1 MKKIIVAVFVGGI
14 AGGAGAVVETRQ
26 AEAWER
32 IELQGGAAE
41 FRLRNDDGA
50 SVILGCQLNG
60 VGSPG
65 SWTNAER
72 GGGLAISHRFFG
84 CPQTSIALHGLLR
97 GEAVEQAVATR
108 RPQQFLAARTAIVS

>member
-1 MKKIIVAVFVGGI
+1 M
-14 AGGAGAVVETRQ
+14 Q
-26 AEAWER
+26 AESRFITTVSSVGSGGVER
-32 IELQGGAAE
+32 AMMVPTSRQ
-41 FRLRNDDGA
+41 FRLVVNLPA
-50 SVILGCQLNG
+50 SHPG
-60 VGSPG
+60 PG